1 MPPVDRFKHDGHG
14 VDKMLKV
21 TLFIQR
27 TGGHTVES
35 DDTIQIFEDE
45 THQDMVRVVYST
57 SELKKNA
64 TFSLPVS
71 KAMLYIR
78 DTLKSLRH
86 DSMPFEYVQVT
97 TRIHPSVLYHV
108 SDLDDDDIRYLIED
122 TVESAIRLQVSLTPK
137 H

>member
-1 MPPVDRFKHDGHG
+1 
-14 VDKMLKV
+14 
-21 TLFIQR
+21 
-27 TGGHTVES
+27 
-35 DDTIQIFEDE
+35 
-45 THQDMVRVVYST
+45 VYST